1 MLRIVTACAAL
12 GLTACAASTAA
23 ATGLPQAQGQR
34 LSDSTFIASYPSGW
48 TKQVTQVHGATRYA
62 LASKGSLSPLGIP
75 ETDAIGISV
84 TTIPIAALQ
93 SEGVK
98 NASTLTLSQLASD
111 LVGIPKGVTD
121 VVALQHARAIA
132 VGSDSG
138 LEAELSYADAGQS
151 NIQEDILVKHETV
164 VYLIELDVA
173 PTLRTKGEADLAA
186 MASSW
191 GWLA

>member
-12 GLTACAASTAA
+12 GLTACAASTVA
-23 ATGLPQAQGQR
+23 ATGLPQGQGQR
-34 LSDSTFIASYPSGW
+34 VTDSTFIASYPGGW
-48 TKQVTQVHGATRYA
+48 TKQVTQLHGATRYA
-62 LASKGSLSPLGIP
+62 LASRGTLSPLGIP
-75 ETDAIGISV
+75 QADAIGISV
-84 TTIPIAALQ
+84 TTIPVAALQ

-98 NASTLTLSQLASD
+98 NASTLTLSQLALD
-111 LVGIPKGVTD
+111 LIGIPKGVTH
-121 VVALQHARAIA
+121 VVGLQKAHAIA
-132 VGSDSG
+132 VGSESG

-173 PTLRTKGEADLAA
+173 PALGTKGEADFAA
-186 MASSW
+186 MATSW